1 MLYFFHR
8 AVRGTPPEYYE
19 RRVKMID
26 YGQIKE
32 AVAFQLRHS
41 MENTFSGKSDPSKLN
56 DAIVDAIVEGIKT
69 YDAMKES

>member
-1 MLYFFHR
+1 
-8 AVRGTPPEYYE
+8 
-19 RRVKMID
+19 MID